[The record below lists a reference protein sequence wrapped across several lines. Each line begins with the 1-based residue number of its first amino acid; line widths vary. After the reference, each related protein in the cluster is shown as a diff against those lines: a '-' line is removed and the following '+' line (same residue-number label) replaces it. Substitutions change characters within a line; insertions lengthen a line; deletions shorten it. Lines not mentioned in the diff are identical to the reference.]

1 MATVGDIIRSHAN
14 GTCSTEAVKNL
25 SLQVIDEMNLLI
37 PNVLVSFDDL
47 DVSGN
52 EATVNF
58 FLQPK
63 AKDALRL
70 AIRRRGK
77 TLRLNSAYRTVVQ
90 QHILFSWQ
98 GSCGISIAATPG
110 KSNHEDGLAI
120 DTPDWEEWISALEA
134 EGWQHFGARDPVH
147 FTFMGGGVRN
157 DIGDIGVKAF
167 QILWS
172 KHNPDDPIDPSIWPD
187 GLYGPVTAAR
197 LDRSPANGFS
207 IARLLK
213 LLAPLI
219 EGEDVRKVQQALVA
233 KGLLEATQVNGVYNE
248 ATKLAV
254 EIFQKREG
262 LAVDGQVGPQT
273 RRALKISETSGTST
287 EKLKIPS
294 GNLNTVIE
302 RVELKLND
310 GIIDTPHLIDDVEIL
325 QRHLKDWGVLP
336 TDAKIDG
343 LFGSATQA
351 AVEQFQRMRPAD
363 PNRSRFVPE
372 GLQITG
378 VVDRNTWAELMKV
391 KPENITMV
399 SRTPTHRD
407 MPSGFRSVNEILEV
421 AKCPSP
427 IRPFAQRNLPLI
439 LNECLDN
446 GVTDRGQI
454 AYVFA
459 TAEHESHFG
468 RFMMELSD
476 GTQYEGREDLG
487 NTEPGDGPRY
497 KGRGFV
503 QITGRRNYRIWSE
516 KLGIDLVGHPEKAA
530 IPDIAAIILA
540 RGMRD
545 GSFTGVG
552 LSDFIVGDRQVFF
565 NARRIVNGLNRAD
578 DIEEIAKYYFKA
590 LT

>member
-1 MATVGDIIRSHAN
+1 MATVRNIIDSHAD
-14 GTCSTEAVKNL
+14 GTCSTALVKEL

-52 EATVNF
+52 DATVNF

-63 AKDALRL
+63 AKDALRR
-70 AIRRRGK
+70 AINRRGV

-90 QHILFSWQ
+90 QHILFSWR
-98 GSCGISIAATPG
+98 GSSCVGIAATPG

-120 DTPDWEEWISALEA
+120 DIPDFAAWKSALEA
-134 EGWQHFGARDPVH
+134 EGWQHFGDGDPVH
-147 FTFMGGGVRN
+147 FTFMGGGVRD
-157 DIGDIGVKAF
+157 DIGDIGVEAF
-167 QILWS
+167 QILWN
-172 KHNPDDPIDPSIWPD
+172 KQNPADQIEV
-187 GLYGPVTAAR
+187 GTGYGPQTAAR

-213 LLAPLI
+213 LLAPPI

-233 KGLLEATQVNGVYNE
+233 KGLLEAAQVNGVYNE

-262 LAVDGQVGPQT
+262 LAVDGQVGLQT

-336 TDAKIDG
+336 RDAKIDG

-407 MPSGFRSVNEILEV
+407 MPSGFRSVNGILEI
-421 AKCPSP
+421 AQCPSP

-468 RFMMELSD
+468 RFMMELAD
-476 GTQYEGREDLG
+476 GTAMEGREDLG
-487 NTEPGDGPRY
+487 NTEPGDGSRY

-530 IPDIAAIILA
+530 IPDIAAIILV

-552 LSDFIVGDRQVFF
+552 LSDFIVGERQVFF
-565 NARRIVNGLNRAD
+565 NARTIVNGFDRAD

>member
-1 MATVGDIIRSHAN
+1 MATVVNIIETHAN
-14 GTCSTEAVKNL
+14 GTCSTRDVKNL
-25 SLQVIDEMNLLI
+25 SLQVIDEMNLMI

-47 DVSGN
+47 DVSGD

-63 AKDALRL
+63 AKDALRR
-70 AIRRRGK
+70 AISRKGK

-98 GSCGISIAATPG
+98 GSSCVGIVARPG

-134 EGWQHFGARDPVH
+134 EGWQHFGPPDEVH
-147 FTFMGGGVRN
+147 FTFVGGGVRD
-157 DIGDIGVKAF
+157 DIGDIGVEAF
-167 QILWS
+167 QILWN
-172 KHNPDDPIDPSIWPD
+172 KQNPADQIEV
-187 GLYGPVTAAR
+187 GTGYGPQTAAR

-213 LLAPLI
+213 LLAPPI

-233 KGLLEATQVNGVYNE
+233 KGLLEAAQVNGVYNE

-294 GNLNTVIE
+294 GNLKTVIE
-302 RVELKLND
+302 KVELQLND

-325 QRHLKDWGVLP
+325 QKRLKDWGLLP
-336 TDAKIDG
+336 KDAKIDG
-343 LFGSATQA
+343 LFGTVTKAT
-351 AVEQFQRMRPAD
+351 VEQFQRMRPAD
-363 PNRSRFVPE
+363 PQKSKFVPE
-372 GLQITG
+372 GLEITG
-378 VVDRNTWAELMKV
+378 KVDRNTWAELLKV
-391 KPENITMV
+391 SPEEIKIV
-399 SRTPTHRD
+399 SREPKNWD
-407 MPSGFRSVNEILEV
+407 MPGGFPSVDDILDK
-421 AKCPSP
+421 AQCPSE
-427 IRPFAQRNLPLI
+427 IRPFAKKNLPLI
-439 LNECLDN
+439 LNQCLDN
-446 GVTDRGQI
+446 GVIDRGQI

-468 RFMMELSD
+468 RLMMELADGSD
-476 GTQYEGREDLG
+476 YEGRCTDLG
-487 NTEPGDGPRY
+487 NCSPGDGPRF

-516 KLGIDLVGHPEKAA
+516 KLGINLIDNPEKAA
-530 IPDIAAIILA
+530 LPEIAAIILV

-545 GSFTGVG
+545 GSFTGVS
-552 LSDFIVGDRQVFF
+552 LSDFIVSEQRNFF
-565 NARRIVNGLNRAD
+565 NARRIVVGLDRAD
-578 DIEEIAKYYFKA
+578 HIEQIAEHYYQA
-590 LT
+590 IA